1 MSMVQYQSSEIRGR
15 GYLVKQRAFIKLYL
29 LTMIERKKDYAF
41 NYLDEMKTELHKF
54 GYQPT
59 HSEIYKALHELT
71 LDGVLYR
78 TKKIKGDPR
87 KDFQEIVLYRFT
99 EEGYEKAK
107 LYKKQMKAEL
117 DRCVGLLQKAIRDN
131 Y

>member
-1 MSMVQYQSSEIRGR
+1 MQDQQPNIRGR

-29 LTMIERKKDYAF
+29 LTMIERRKDYAF
-41 NYLDEMKTELHKF
+41 NYLDELRTEFQQF

-71 LDGVLYR
+71 LDNVLYR
-78 TKKIKGDPR
+78 TKQIKGDPQ

-107 LYKKQMKAEL
+107 LYKKQMKSEL
-117 DRCVGLLQKAIRDN
+117 DRCSGMLQKALRDN

>member
-1 MSMVQYQSSEIRGR
+1 MVQDENSQIRGR
-15 GYLVKQRAFIKLYL
+15 GYLVKQRAFVKLYL
-29 LTMIERKKDYAF
+29 LTMIEQKRDYAF
-41 NYLDEMKTELHKF
+41 QYLDEMRAAFQMF

-59 HSEIYKALHELT
+59 HSEVYKALHELT

-78 TKKIKGDPR
+78 TKQIKGDPR
-87 KDFQEIVLYRFT
+87 KDFQEIVLYRYT

-107 LYKKQMKAEL
+107 LYKKQMKVEL
-117 DRCVGLLQKAIRDN
+117 DRCVGLLQKALRDN

>member
-1 MSMVQYQSSEIRGR
+1 MVQEQDHSIRGR

-29 LTMIERKKDYAF
+29 LTMIEQKRDYAF
-41 NYLDEMKTELHKF
+41 NYLDEMRAEFSKF

-71 LDGVLYR
+71 LDGVVYR
-78 TKKIKGDPR
+78 SKQIKGDPR

-117 DRCVGLLQKAIRDN
+117 DRCVELLQKAIKDN